1 MTGQNSIIFNNS
13 KLLFQYNSKS
23 SLDFYL
29 LNFEFGKRQLKF
41 MYIQYKVKRLV
52 KERMENKEIKHCSH
66 PTVMDFCSLGY
77 VQITAP
83 HEVSLSNTESRED
96 DIFWKTMLE
105 NQKN

>member
-52 KERMENKEIKHCSH
+52 KERMENKKH
-66 PTVMDFCSLGY
+66 SLR
-77 VQITAP
+77 
-83 HEVSLSNTESRED
+83 N
-96 DIFWKTMLE
+96 
-105 NQKN
+105 